1 MEIPETMWSYTMP
14 VGCSKADGE
23 AEGREIAC
31 KIGLVTF
38 SISLLRED
46 DGMGHSIWLVEG
58 AEKNTK

>member
-1 MEIPETMWSYTMP
+1 MP

-46 DGMGHSIWLVEG
+46 DGMGHSLWLVEG
-58 AEKNTK
+58 CEKNTK